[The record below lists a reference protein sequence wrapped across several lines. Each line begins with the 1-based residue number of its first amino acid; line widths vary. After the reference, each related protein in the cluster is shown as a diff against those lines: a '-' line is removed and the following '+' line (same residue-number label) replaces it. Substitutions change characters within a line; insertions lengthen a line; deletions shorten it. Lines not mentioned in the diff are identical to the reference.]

1 MNYFFINIIT
11 KGLEPIEDNES
22 NVSTLKDVSDASNS
36 NPSIEK
42 IRGTV
47 KTNEKILFKPVPEDL
62 VREII

>member
-36 NPSIEK
+36 HPSIEK

-47 KTNEKILFKPVPEDL
+47 KANEKFSFEPVPEDL

>member
-36 NPSIEK
+36 HPSIEK
-42 IRGTV
+42 
-47 KTNEKILFKPVPEDL
+47 N
-62 VREII
+62 